1 MKKYFTI
8 LILTLLTRIA
18 FGQEKENLP
27 YSTINIIRNGSFFG
41 SNCVTNITLPNQREF
56 NLSLNSIVKYKIYS
70 TGEISVTL
78 NILCPASQNLP
89 ASSSSTQVTLDIKG
103 DSVYYLY
110 YNAGSFKQVEQS
122 AVQKNLDKIKN
133 VMKQEENLDFPINK
147 SSLKNATKKD
157 GKGQGTCFLVSQ
169 EGYLITN
176 FHCVENSKEITVRGI
191 DEDFTTKYGAT
202 LVASD
207 PSNDLAL
214 IKINNKNVKFNI
226 PPYSIRS
233 VGVSQAEK
241 VYALGF
247 PKADAMGEEVKITEG
262 IISAKSG
269 VQGDI
274 SKFQISAAVNPGNSG
289 GPLIDEEGNLIG
301 VIYAKSTIADAAGYA
316 IKASYL
322 DAFLKNIENFN
333 YPTLTNSIK
342 KEPITKKVEI
352 LKDYIFIIET
362 N

>member
-1 MKKYFTI
+1 MKKFIPIII
-8 LILTLLTRIA
+8 LALLTNIILA
-18 FGQEKENLP
+18 QENEKLP
-27 YSTINIIRNGSFFG
+27 YSTINFVRSGNFLGSG
-41 SNCVTNITLPNQREF
+41 CVTNITLPNQREF
-56 NLSLNSIVKYKIYS
+56 NLSLSSIVKYKIYS
-70 TGEISVTL
+70 TGEVSVTL
-78 NILCPASQNLP
+78 NILCPATQHFP
-89 ASSSSTQVTLDIKG
+89 ASSSSSQVIMDIKE

-110 YNAGSFKQVEQS
+110 YSEGSLKQVEQS
-122 AVQKNLDKIKN
+122 VIQKNIDKIKN

-147 SSLKNATKKD
+147 SSLKNTTKKD

-176 FHCVENSKEITVRGI
+176 YHCVESSKEITVRGI
-191 DEDFTTKYGAT
+191 EADFTTKYGAT

-214 IKINNKNVKFNI
+214 IKINNKNIKFNV

-233 VGVSQAEK
+233 FGVSQAEK

-247 PKADAMGEEVKITEG
+247 PKADAMGEEIKITEG

-289 GPLIDEEGNLIG
+289 GPLIDEDGNLIG

-316 IKASYL
+316 IKASQL

-352 LKDYIFIIET
+352 LKDFIFIIET